1 MTGLEQKWINIKNF
15 KAPHL
20 HPVKNL
26 FSELNAARTLALYCS
41 ASDEA
46 MLLKYCRLNAFRP
59 SPNLTTSFL
68 PPEILL
74 TYKAKKQ
81 TKTNV
86 GRKTTTL
93 PQQGR
98 GNKAMFSE
106 RLMILQTHSLRDWK
120 P

>member
-26 FSELNAARTLALYCS
+26 FSELSAARTLALYCS

-86 GRKTTTL
+86 GRK
-93 PQQGR
+93 QQR
-98 GNKAMFSE
+98 CHNKGEATK
-106 RLMILQTHSLRDWK
+106 RCLVND
-120 P
+120 